1 MSDNQAEGQSCE
13 KDWKEQFIKKLL
25 ESEDK
30 KSTHFN
36 VITKD
41 KYSEL
46 LKEVEDAE
54 RVEKKTPLQHR
65 RLKRFRILEIGD
77 IKKLVERSENNE
89 IKYYLPIEEVYDVIQ
104 AAHIAVGHGGRD
116 RMLV

>member
-65 RLKRFRILEIGD
+65 RLKRFRILEIGG
-77 IKKLVERSENNE
+77 IKKLVERSENN
-89 IKYYLPIEEVYDVIQ
+89 
-104 AAHIAVGHGGRD
+104 
-116 RMLV
+116 